1 MSNTLPDDLVRSGGT
16 SVFTQD
22 TIPAGLHAAHALA
35 PGRWGLLHV
44 IEGGLVFVDET
55 TGAEQPLSAPEAWV
69 IMPEMRYHVRV
80 SGPVLCQIDFYRA
93 PSDA

>member
-1 MSNTLPDDLVRSGGT
+1 MSNTLPDGLMRSGGT

-22 TIPAGLHAAHALA
+22 TIPAGLCAAQALA

-55 TGAEQPLSAPEAWV
+55 TGAELPLSAPEAWV
-69 IMPEMRYHVRV
+69 IRPEMRHHVRV
-80 SGPVLCQIDFYRA
+80 SCPVVCRIDFYRA